1 MSTKAQTKKQVKT
14 TKKAT
19 KITEA
24 VDAAQVK
31 ASIEGKLI
39 RYFGV
44 EPYEATPEQMYKA
57 VVYSVKDILQQKRG
71 EFRERTKKA
80 KGKKIYYLCMEFLV
94 GRTLKNALM
103 NLGVEDEYREVLAE
117 MGHDLS
123 AAYDS
128 DPDLGLG
135 NGGLGRL
142 AACFMDSLTTLDYAA
157 TGFSICYEYGFFKQ
171 KLIDGN
177 QVELPDMWMDRGE
190 AWLNPRNDKSF
201 TVRFGGN
208 VKENWDG
215 EKCDIIYENYQEV
228 KALPYDLLISGSGTD
243 AVNNLRLW
251 KAVDTT
257 TFNMS
262 LISQGQYVR
271 AMQETSSA
279 EIISKVLY
287 PSDDHDEGKLLR
299 LSQQYFLVSASLQNI
314 IADHLAAYGTLSNFA
329 DKVAIHIND
338 THPALCI
345 PELMRILID
354 TYSYSWN
361 DAWRTVTRVVSY
373 TNHTVLPE
381 ALEKWNVDL
390 FRLKLPRIYMIVE
403 EINRRL
409 CADLWKMYPGDW
421 DRISRMSII
430 AYNQVRMANMSVVAS
445 HTINGVSALHSDILK
460 KTVFHDFYKAYP
472 DRFTNVTN
480 GIAHR
485 RWLCYSNRGLSS
497 LLDETIGS
505 DYRWNPEK
513 LADFKKYENDA
524 AVAERLREIKAE
536 NKLAFAKHWF
546 NKTGVALDVNSVFDT
561 QVKRM
566 HEYKRQ
572 LLNVLKVLALYAELK
587 NNPNANITP
596 TTFIFGGKAASGYQM
611 AKNIIRLIWSLG
623 EEIAKDPVARDIL
636 KVIYVEEYNV
646 TESELLMPATDIS
659 EQISLAGKEASGTG
673 CMKFMINGALTL
685 GTLDGA
691 NVEMREAVGD
701 DNIYI
706 FGLTDPQVEDLWRRG
721 YESVKYY
728 MQSDR
733 LHAAIDLLS
742 QKTFA
747 GNDFRSIVSYLLYSH
762 GVSDPYMC
770 LADFDSYISTFDRMM
785 KDYAEP
791 DKWTKKSLINIAG
804 AGYFAADRS
813 IKDYADKIWHINKI
827 K

>member
-14 TKKAT
+14 TKKST
-19 KITEA
+19 KITET
-24 VDAAQVK
+24 VDKAQVK

-44 EPYEATPEQMYKA
+44 EPDEASPEQMYKA

-103 NLGVEDEYREVLAE
+103 NLGVEDEYRAVLEE
-117 MGHDLS
+117 MGHDLNV
-123 AAYDS
+123 AYDS

-171 KLIDGN
+171 KLLDGN
-177 QVELPDMWMDRGE
+177 QIELPDMWMEKGE

-208 VKENWDG
+208 VKENWEG

-262 LISQGQYVR
+262 LISQGQYVK
-271 AMQETSSA
+271 AMQETSNA

-338 THPALCI
+338 THPALCV

-354 TYSYSWN
+354 TYSYTWN
-361 DAWRTVTRVVSY
+361 DAWRTVTRVISY

-430 AYNQVRMANMSVVAS
+430 AYNQVRMANLSVVAS

-472 DRFTNVTN
+472 NRFTNVTN

-485 RWLCYSNRGLSS
+485 RWLNYSNRGLAS
-497 LLDETIGS
+497 LLDETIGP

-513 LADFKKYENDA
+513 LADFKKFENDA

-536 NKLAFAKHWF
+536 NKLAFSKHWF

-747 GNDFRSIVSYLLYSH
+747 GNDFKSIVSYLLYSH

-770 LADFDSYISTFDRMM
+770 LADFDSYITTFDRMM

>member
-14 TKKAT
+14 TKKET
-19 KITEA
+19 KIT
-24 VDAAQVK
+24 DTLDKAQVK

-44 EPYEATPEQMYKA
+44 EPDEASPEQMYKA

-103 NLGVEDEYREVLAE
+103 NLGVEDEYRAVLEE

-123 AAYDS
+123 AAYDA

-171 KLIDGN
+171 KLVEGN
-177 QVELPDMWMDRGE
+177 QVELPDMWMDKGE

-208 VKENWDG
+208 VKENWEG

-243 AVNNLRLW
+243 AVNTLRLW

-262 LISQGQYVR
+262 LISQGQYVK

-338 THPALCI
+338 THPALCV

-354 TYSYSWN
+354 TYSYTWN
-361 DAWRTVTRVVSY
+361 DAWRTVTRVISY

-430 AYNQVRMANMSVVAS
+430 AYNQVRMANLSVVAS

-485 RWLCYSNRGLSS
+485 RWLNYSNRGLAR
-497 LLDETIGS
+497 LLDETIGP

-513 LADFKKYENDA
+513 LADFKKFEDDA

-536 NKLAFAKHWF
+536 NKLAFSKHWF

>member
-1 MSTKAQTKKQVKT
+1 MTK
-14 TKKAT
+14 
-19 KITEA
+19 E
-24 VDAAQVK
+24 QVK
-31 ASIEGKLI
+31 ASLEGKLI

-44 EPYEATPEQMYKA
+44 GPDEATPEQMYKA

-71 EFRERTKKA
+71 EFREKTKKSRE
-80 KGKKIYYLCMEFLV
+80 KKIYYLCMEFLV
-94 GRTLKNALM
+94 GRTLKNALY
-103 NLGVEDEYREVLAE
+103 NLGVEDEYRDA
-117 MGHDLS
+117 LS
-123 AAYDS
+123 ELGFDITSTYDN

-142 AACFMDSLTTLDYAA
+142 AACFMDSLTTLGYAA

-171 KLIDGN
+171 KLIEGN
-177 QVELPDMWMDRGE
+177 QIELPDMWMEQGE
-190 AWLNPRNDKSF
+190 AWLNPRTDKAF

-208 VKENWDG
+208 VHENWNGD
-215 EKCDIIYENYQEV
+215 KCDITYENYTEV
-228 KALPYDLLISGSGTD
+228 KALPYDLLISGSDTD
-243 AVNNLRLW
+243 AVNTLRLW

-257 TFNMS
+257 SFNMS
-262 LISQGQYVR
+262 LVSQGQYVR
-271 AMQETSSA
+271 AMQETSNA

-314 IADHLAAYGTLSNFA
+314 ISDHLATYGSLDNFA
-329 DKVAIHIND
+329 DKVSIHIND

-354 TYSYSWN
+354 VYSYSWN

-381 ALEKWNVDL
+381 ALETWNTDL

-421 DRISRMSII
+421 DRISRMAVL
-430 AYNQVRMANMSVVAS
+430 AYNQIRMANLSVAAS
-445 HTINGVSALHSDILK
+445 HTVNGVSALHSDILK
-460 KTVFHDFYKAYP
+460 KTIFHDYYKAYP
-472 DRFTNVTN
+472 GKFTNVTN

-485 RWLCYSNRGLSS
+485 RWLCYSNPGLTD
-497 LLDETIGS
+497 LLDETIGPK
-505 DYRWNPEK
+505 Y
-513 LADFKKYENDA
+513 KKDPQRLVEFIKYKDDKSVN
-524 AVAERLREIKAE
+524 ERLREIKAE
-536 NKLAFAKHWF
+536 NKLAFSKHIF
-546 NKTGVALDVNSVFDT
+546 NKTGVSLDVNSVFDT

-572 LLNVLKVLALYAELK
+572 LLNVLKVLSLYAELK
-587 NNPNANITP
+587 NNPNANVTP
-596 TTFIFGGKAASGYQM
+596 TTFIFGGKAASGYYM
-611 AKNIIRLIWSLG
+611 AKSIIRLIWSLG

-691 NVEMREAVGD
+691 NVEIREAVGD

-706 FGLTDPQVEDLWRRG
+706 FGLTDNQVEDLWRRG

-733 LHAAIDLLS
+733 LRGAIDLLS
-742 QKTFA
+742 TKTFA
-747 GNDFRSIVSYLLYSH
+747 GGDFRNIVSYLLYSH

-770 LADFDSYISTFDRMM
+770 LADFDSYVNAFDRMM
-785 KDYAEP
+785 ADYAEP
-791 DKWTKKSLINIAG
+791 EKWTKKSLVNIAG

-827 K
+827 R